1 MAGLAE
7 AIPGEQATGVGPFSR
22 LARAQYAALAAMRW
36 SMFRNSVR
44 STQGAIELGA
54 RTVSTL
60 VFAVMGLGIAFG
72 LGVGSYQ
79 AASQRQWNILAI
91 VVWIAFLLW
100 QIVPITLASFQQQFD
115 MGGLLRFPLS
125 FSSFCGL
132 HILFG
137 LVDISTIMGGF
148 CCAGIWLGITLA
160 RPAIAVPAAVALLA
174 FAAFNVLLVRAVFAW
189 IDRWLAQRRTR
200 EMVMA
205 LFFIALLS
213 MNFLNPAFRSHKKM
227 SAQTRAATAHWVHT
241 AEAVQVWLPA
251 GAAAQ
256 AIGGAGEGNSLQWI
270 DFLALLGLYGLA
282 AGGVLAV
289 RLAAEF
295 RGESFGEAPARAS
308 SEVRRRQWLLDGSGP
323 IAAVMEKEL
332 RTIARAVP
340 LLYGLGVPLV
350 MVFLFAGLFR
360 NGSHGS
366 INFSWGLLISVAYT
380 VIGFTQLIYNNLGT
394 EGAGIQIL
402 FLSPTPLRKVLLAK
416 NLFHAALF
424 LVDAAL
430 VTLLASWRY
439 GSVQPLVIGATW
451 AWVLFAL
458 PLHLAAGNLFSL
470 LMPYRINLGRI
481 GRQKGAQANAL
492 LSMVVQAVVLGLG
505 VAVLMLCSHFAQLW
519 VAIPALC
526 VMAAASVAVWLR
538 VLAHVDRIAYR
549 RRDDLLAE
557 LVRTE

>member
-424 LVDAAL
+424 LVVPRWSRCWHHGDM
-430 VTLLASWRY
+430 VPFSRW
-439 GSVQPLVIGATW
+439 SS
-451 AWVLFAL
+451 AL
-458 PLHLAAGNLFSL
+458 PGRGFSSPCPCIL
-470 LMPYRINLGRI
+470 
-481 GRQKGAQANAL
+481 RQ
-492 LSMVVQAVVLGLG
+492 
-505 VAVLMLCSHFAQLW
+505 
-519 VAIPALC
+519 AISFRC
-526 VMAAASVAVWLR
+526 
-538 VLAHVDRIAYR
+538 
-549 RRDDLLAE
+549 
-557 LVRTE
+557 